1 MSGFYTWLN
10 NILCV
15 IITGGGGEGRTGDT
29 SPGPMK
35 QLLFSL
41 YRLHHMLFLY
51 LSLSILHCLDSV
63 REHVGRTLSNAF
75 TVGVDKLFDAL
86 NTSNQLTDH
95 ATCIIF

>member
-1 MSGFYTWLN
+1 
-10 NILCV
+10 
-15 IITGGGGEGRTGDT
+15 
-29 SPGPMK
+29 MK
-35 QLLFSL
+35 QLLFSF

-95 ATCIIF
+95 ATCIKFCLLRTCESFPWALPALSVALLVIVIVL